1 MISTLL
7 NSGYTGSELFFLII
21 VSLFAIVLSFSVH
34 EFAHSLAATKLGDN
48 TSKNM
53 GRLTL
58 NPLSHLDP
66 LGTVLLLLF
75 GFGWGKPVV
84 YNRNNL
90 TKLKSRKASCIIVHL
105 SGVTG
110 NFLLSF
116 LCTVIYTII
125 SFFGDMDNLIV
136 FAVVNVLLY
145 TSEFCYML
153 LAFNLL
159 PIPPLDGYHV
169 LEELLP
175 SSIKRKPGYASFIRL
190 SPMILLALVFAGRFL
205 SINILGLVLG
215 AIQLPFRSIVLNVS
229 ALIYSLLSS
238 IF

>member
-90 TKLKSRKASCIIVHL
+90 TKLKSRKAS
-105 SGVTG
+105 
-110 NFLLSF
+110 
-116 LCTVIYTII
+116 
-125 SFFGDMDNLIV
+125 
-136 FAVVNVLLY
+136 
-145 TSEFCYML
+145 
-153 LAFNLL
+153 
-159 PIPPLDGYHV
+159 
-169 LEELLP
+169 
-175 SSIKRKPGYASFIRL
+175 
-190 SPMILLALVFAGRFL
+190 
-205 SINILGLVLG
+205 
-215 AIQLPFRSIVLNVS
+215 
-229 ALIYSLLSS
+229 
-238 IF
+238 

>member
-75 GFGWGKPVV
+75 GFGWESPLCTIGIILL
-84 YNRNNL
+84 NL
-90 TKLKSRKASCIIVHL
+90 RVEKHHA
-105 SGVTG
+105 
-110 NFLLSF
+110 LLS
-116 LCTVIYTII
+116 
-125 SFFGDMDNLIV
+125 
-136 FAVVNVLLY
+136 
-145 TSEFCYML
+145 
-153 LAFNLL
+153 
-159 PIPPLDGYHV
+159 
-169 LEELLP
+169 
-175 SSIKRKPGYASFIRL
+175 
-190 SPMILLALVFAGRFL
+190 
-205 SINILGLVLG
+205 
-215 AIQLPFRSIVLNVS
+215 
-229 ALIYSLLSS
+229 
-238 IF
+238 IFQE

>member
-110 NFLLSF
+110 NFLLAF

-159 PIPPLDGYHV
+159 PIPNV
-169 LEELLP
+169 LYWII
-175 SSIKRKPGYASFIRL
+175 S
-190 SPMILLALVFAGRFL
+190 
-205 SINILGLVLG
+205 
-215 AIQLPFRSIVLNVS
+215 
-229 ALIYSLLSS
+229 
-238 IF
+238 